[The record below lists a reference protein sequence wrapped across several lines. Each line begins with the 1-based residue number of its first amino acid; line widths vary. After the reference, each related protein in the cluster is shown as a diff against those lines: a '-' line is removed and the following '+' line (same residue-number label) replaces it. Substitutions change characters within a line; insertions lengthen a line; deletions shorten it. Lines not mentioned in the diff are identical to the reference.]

1 MLIRKV
7 IRDWHRH
14 IVVVCPMVMA
24 SASCNRRCDEWA
36 GRSRLDCWS
45 ARRARIGSTRGVL
58 DDLKLYVRLSSNF
71 PVCILH
77 IKYDK
82 YSTLIMLECEN
93 IRAAGG
99 GVGGAARSSAVAV
112 MRLSI
117 HAIVRVAIVVDN
129 GEGGLG
135 VLLKTVNGNSVC
147 LDGAGDV
154 IVEISQVNTG
164 NGASILTCQ
173 LERTQ
178 VFLLLR
184 CHVVVLPV
192 N

>member
-1 MLIRKV
+1 MNGQGEADWIVGR
-7 IRDWHRH
+7 RDGLELE
-14 IVVVCPMVMA
+14 VLEESLMA
-24 SASCNRRCDEWA
+24 
-36 GRSRLDCWS
+36 
-45 ARRARIGSTRGVL
+45 
-58 DDLKLYVRLSSNF
+58 
-71 PVCILH
+71 
-77 IKYDK
+77 
-82 YSTLIMLECEN
+82 LIMLECEN
-93 IRAAGG
+93 IGTAGG

-112 MRLSI
+112 MRLRI